1 MQTGKKINQ
10 ISNRLRRRSRAIQET
25 IGISGAQGNI
35 LNYILVESQNRSV
48 YQKDIE
54 QEFGLRPSTA
64 TETLKSLEKN
74 GLIKRETDPNDGRYK
89 KIVFTEK
96 AEQIEAVLKSEIE
109 ESETILLQGVTKEER
124 QEFLRIAEK
133 MLQNLDTF
141 PANTVNGLDEHTEE
155 WRTSGCKYR
164 SEDSHMKRKNKNI
177 IKQDV
182 GKAATDHCIHGEMWS
197 TVIAD
202 ECQKHFIK
210 YKCRSKEKND
220 TQVGIRHIKDFCIGS
235 KDFCQGSSKNKSHT
249 EEKCGK

>member
-124 QEFLRIAEK
+124 QRIAEK

-141 PANTVNGLDEHTEE
+141 PANTVKKNTGRKKQHGGRTDE
-155 WRTSGCKYR
+155 
-164 SEDSHMKRKNKNI
+164 
-177 IKQDV
+177 
-182 GKAATDHCIHGEMWS
+182 
-197 TVIAD
+197 
-202 ECQKHFIK
+202 
-210 YKCRSKEKND
+210 
-220 TQVGIRHIKDFCIGS
+220 
-235 KDFCQGSSKNKSHT
+235 
-249 EEKCGK
+249 

>member
-109 ESETILLQGVTKEER
+109 ESEMILLQGVTEEER

-141 PANTVNGLDEHTEE
+141 PVNTG
-155 WRTSGCKYR
+155 
-164 SEDSHMKRKNKNI
+164 
-177 IKQDV
+177 
-182 GKAATDHCIHGEMWS
+182 
-197 TVIAD
+197 
-202 ECQKHFIK
+202 
-210 YKCRSKEKND
+210 YKKVDRKEKKKKEK
-220 TQVGIRHIKDFCIGS
+220 Q
-235 KDFCQGSSKNKSHT
+235 
-249 EEKCGK
+249 EEKRRQKKTAGGTDR

>member
-1 MQTGKKINQ
+1 MKIGKVKYHKGKGGYHADRKEDQ
-10 ISNRLRRRSRAIQET
+10 SDFQPFPQKV
-25 IGISGAQGNI
+25 QGNPG
-35 LNYILVESQNRSV
+35 NNRDQRCTGEYFKSQNRSV

-141 PANTVNGLDEHTEE
+141 PANTVKKNAGRKKQHGGRTDE
-155 WRTSGCKYR
+155 
-164 SEDSHMKRKNKNI
+164 
-177 IKQDV
+177 
-182 GKAATDHCIHGEMWS
+182 
-197 TVIAD
+197 
-202 ECQKHFIK
+202 
-210 YKCRSKEKND
+210 
-220 TQVGIRHIKDFCIGS
+220 
-235 KDFCQGSSKNKSHT
+235 
-249 EEKCGK
+249 

>member
-10 ISNRLRRRSRAIQET
+10 ISNRLRRRSRAIQEI

-64 TETLKSLEKN
+64 TEALKSLEKN
-74 GLIKRETDPNDGRYK
+74 ELIRREPDPEDGRYK

-109 ESETILLQGVTKEER
+109 ESEMILLQGVTKEEQ

-141 PANTVNGLDEHTEE
+141 PANTVKKNAGRKKQHGGRTDE
-155 WRTSGCKYR
+155 
-164 SEDSHMKRKNKNI
+164 
-177 IKQDV
+177 
-182 GKAATDHCIHGEMWS
+182 
-197 TVIAD
+197 
-202 ECQKHFIK
+202 
-210 YKCRSKEKND
+210 
-220 TQVGIRHIKDFCIGS
+220 
-235 KDFCQGSSKNKSHT
+235 
-249 EEKCGK
+249 

>member
-54 QEFGLRPSTA
+54 EEFGLRPSTA
-64 TETLKSLEKN
+64 TEALKSLEKN
-74 GLIKRETDPNDGRYK
+74 ELIRREPDPEDGRYK

-96 AEQIEAVLKSEIE
+96 AEQIEVVLRSEIE
-109 ESETILLQGVTKEER
+109 ESEAILLRGVTEKEQ

-141 PANTVNGLDEHTEE
+141 PANTVKRNADRKKQHGGRTDE
-155 WRTSGCKYR
+155 
-164 SEDSHMKRKNKNI
+164 
-177 IKQDV
+177 
-182 GKAATDHCIHGEMWS
+182 
-197 TVIAD
+197 
-202 ECQKHFIK
+202 
-210 YKCRSKEKND
+210 
-220 TQVGIRHIKDFCIGS
+220 
-235 KDFCQGSSKNKSHT
+235 
-249 EEKCGK
+249 

>member
-1 MQTGKKINQ
+1 MTFKKTALKYLGNEVFNAKNDKVKYHKCKGGYHADRKEDQ
-10 ISNRLRRRSRAIQET
+10 SDFQRLRRRSRAIQET

-141 PANTVNGLDEHTEE
+141 PANTVKKNAGRKKQHGGRTDE
-155 WRTSGCKYR
+155 
-164 SEDSHMKRKNKNI
+164 
-177 IKQDV
+177 
-182 GKAATDHCIHGEMWS
+182 
-197 TVIAD
+197 
-202 ECQKHFIK
+202 
-210 YKCRSKEKND
+210 
-220 TQVGIRHIKDFCIGS
+220 
-235 KDFCQGSSKNKSHT
+235 
-249 EEKCGK
+249 

>member
-54 QEFGLRPSTA
+54 EEFGLRPSTA
-64 TETLKSLEKN
+64 TEALKSLEKN
-74 GLIKRETDPNDGRYK
+74 ELIRREPDPEDGRYK

-96 AEQIEAVLKSEIE
+96 AEQIEVVLRSEIE
-109 ESETILLQGVTKEER
+109 ESEAILLWGVTEKEQ

-141 PANTVNGLDEHTEE
+141 PANTVKKNADRKKQHGGWTDE
-155 WRTSGCKYR
+155 
-164 SEDSHMKRKNKNI
+164 
-177 IKQDV
+177 
-182 GKAATDHCIHGEMWS
+182 
-197 TVIAD
+197 
-202 ECQKHFIK
+202 
-210 YKCRSKEKND
+210 
-220 TQVGIRHIKDFCIGS
+220 
-235 KDFCQGSSKNKSHT
+235 
-249 EEKCGK
+249 

>member
-1 MQTGKKINQ
+1 MDTGKVINK
-10 ISNRLRRRSRAIQET
+10 ISNRLRRRSVALQEKL
-25 IGISGAQGNI
+25 GMSGAQGNI

-74 GLIKRETDPNDGRYK
+74 GLIKRETDLNDGRYK

-141 PANTVNGLDEHTEE
+141 PANTVKKNAGRKKQHGGRTDE
-155 WRTSGCKYR
+155 
-164 SEDSHMKRKNKNI
+164 
-177 IKQDV
+177 
-182 GKAATDHCIHGEMWS
+182 
-197 TVIAD
+197 
-202 ECQKHFIK
+202 
-210 YKCRSKEKND
+210 
-220 TQVGIRHIKDFCIGS
+220 
-235 KDFCQGSSKNKSHT
+235 
-249 EEKCGK
+249 